1 MKKIKELLNW
11 DLKDVVKLFIGTLMF
26 CLSIN
31 IFVVPNGLYS
41 GGVLGLSQ
49 LIRSIV
55 IDVFNLNIS
64 FDFSGILYYLINIP
78 LFVLAYKNL
87 SKQFLFRTVLVITV
101 QTLLLSV
108 IPTSAIVND
117 TLTNV
122 LVGGLLG
129 GAGLGIILSCG
140 ASTGGSDIIGLVMAK
155 KNNELSV
162 GKLGLIL
169 NVFIFSITG
178 IIYGLETMIYSIV
191 YSFVDSLTLDK
202 MHEQNICS
210 TAFIFCKKNPK
221 EINNFIKNDLGRDF
235 TYWDAKG
242 GYDDS
247 RTYIIYTALTKY
259 ELIKLERKIKECDF
273 NAFMVKSD
281 GIGIKGEFEKKF

>member
-1 MKKIKELLNW
+1 
-11 DLKDVVKLFIGTLMF
+11 MF

>member
-11 DLKDVVKLFIGTLMF
+11 DFKDVVKLFIGTLMF

-101 QTLLLSV
+101 QTLMLSV

>member
-11 DLKDVVKLFIGTLMF
+11 KLEDIIKMIIGTFMF
-26 CLSIN
+26 CIAIN
-31 IFVVPNGLYS
+31 VFVVPNNLYT
-41 GGVLGLSQ
+41 GGVLGISQ
-49 LIRSIV
+49 LIRSV
-55 IDVFNLNIS
+55 ITSIFKIEIDFDIS
-64 FDFSGILYYLINIP
+64 GLIYYIINIP
-78 LFVLAYKNL
+78 LFIVAYKNL
-87 SKQFLFRTVLVITV
+87 SKPFFYRTLLVITI
-101 QTLLLSV
+101 QTILLSI
-108 IPTSAIVND
+108 IPTQSIVKD
-117 TLTNV
+117 TLTNI

-140 ASTGGSDIIGLVMAK
+140 ASTGGSDIIGLIIAK

-162 GKLGLIL
+162 GKLGLIINL
-169 NVFIFSITG
+169 FVYSITG
-178 IIYGLETMIYSIV
+178 LLYGLETMIYSVI
-191 YSFVDSLTLDK
+191 YSFIDSLTIDK

-210 TAFIFCKKNPK
+210 TAFIFCKTNPK
-221 EINNFIKNDLGRDF
+221 EINDYIKNELGRDF

-259 ELIKLERKIKECDF
+259 ELIKLERKIKESDF
-273 NAFMVKSD
+273 NAFMIKSE

>member
-11 DLKDVVKLFIGTLMF
+11 DLKDVIKLFIGTLMF

-101 QTLLLSV
+101 QTLMLSV